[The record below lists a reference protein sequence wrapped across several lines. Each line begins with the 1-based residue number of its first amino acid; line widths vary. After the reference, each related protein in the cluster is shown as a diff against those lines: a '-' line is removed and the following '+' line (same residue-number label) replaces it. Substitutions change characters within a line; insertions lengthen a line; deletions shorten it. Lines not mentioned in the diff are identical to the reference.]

1 MGVQKAPYQKTYEL
15 QIGTQD
21 FTVDFQGAKRQFDW
35 MEISLVRNIRP
46 FTTVMMSNVQA
57 K

>member
-15 QIGTQD
+15 QIGAQD